1 MLEVKVRSPKAQIV
15 RLRVRGVD
23 VQIKALMQSYG
34 EEYPLHLTPGLTP
47 LFIRCPRCGS
57 HYIEAVLNIRIEVE
71 TT

>member
-1 MLEVKVRSPKAQIV
+1 
-15 RLRVRGVD
+15 VD

-57 HYIEAVLNIRIEVE
+57 HYIEAVLNIRMKWRPHEPP
-71 TT
+71 